1 MLRLERVTAGYGG
14 VPVLHDVS
22 MTVEARH
29 ITAVI
34 GSNGA
39 GKTTTLKAIVN
50 AIGVLTG
57 TISFEGEYI
66 TSLTPHDVVRRG
78 ISLVP
83 EGRKIFAR
91 LTVAENLRVG
101 AFVERDRKK
110 VAERMAEVFDFF
122 PRLAERR
129 NQLGSALS
137 GGEQQMLAIGRA
149 LMSNPKVL
157 LLDEPSMGLA
167 PLITDLVF
175 EAIETLRNKGC
186 TILLVEQNA
195 RRALSMVDTAYVL
208 ESGRIVMS
216 GPGKVLLSDQRIVD
230 AYLGG

>member
-1 MLRLERVTAGYGG
+1 MLRLDRVTAGYGG
-14 VPVLHDVS
+14 VPVLHEIS
-22 MTVEARH
+22 MTVEAGK

-50 AIGVLTG
+50 AIGVLSG
-57 TISFEGEYI
+57 EILLEGEGI
-66 TSLTPHDVVRRG
+66 TNLTPHEVVRRG

-91 LTVAENLRVG
+91 LSVLENLKVG

-110 VAERMAEVFDFF
+110 IKARLAEVFDFF

-129 NQLGSALS
+129 NQLGSTLS

-175 EAIETLRNKGC
+175 EAIERLRTKGS

-195 RRALSMVDTAYVL
+195 RRALSMVDIAYVL
-208 ESGRIVMS
+208 ESGKIVMS
-216 GPGKVLLSDQRIVD
+216 GPGKLLLSDQRIVD